1 MQTSMLSLNEFAEK
15 HPCVGMFDIPSGTLA
30 SYLSSLGS
38 LDTIDGSDENKTAI
52 SSTNNQGLTC
62 CACGLT
68 FPSREEQGN
77 HFRSDKHRIRLKIML
92 GWEGGTGKN
101 LEMVKENEDGNCG
114 GALVRPLYLLRH
126 MRKRDLVI
134 YYYTNALSIC
144 KVMNK
149 NRTQVV
155 MMMRSQRLVEV

>member
-15 HPCVGMFDIPSGTLA
+15 HPSVGVFDIPSGTLA

-38 LDTIDGSDENKTAI
+38 SDTSDGPDEKKTAI
-52 SSTNNQGLTC
+52 SSTNIQGLTC
-62 CACGLT
+62 RACGLT

-77 HFRSDKHRIRLKIML
+77 HFQSDTHRIRLKIML

-101 LEMVKENEDGNCG
+101 LEMVEENEDGNCG
-114 GALVRPLYLLRH
+114 AEFVRPLCLLRH
-126 MRKRDLVI
+126 MRNNDLVI
-134 YYYTNALSIC
+134 YYHTNALSIC
-144 KVMNK
+144 KVMNE

-155 MMMRSQRLVEV
+155 MMMRSQRLVEI